1 MGVAWLALVTVFPC
15 FGSVGQETVDG
26 ILAVVNQDV
35 ITLTDFRIVM
45 TFGLYRRDAQ
55 TDSMDSPREVLD
67 RLIDQKLIL
76 GMTNPDFTV
85 HENELEAKYQSLVD
99 ALGLDALRRE
109 MTFFDLNREGLY
121 AYIRDAILFNRVLE
135 QRFQLAVTVG
145 LREIEAYYNQT
156 YVPQRRA
163 EGSVPQ
169 PMVEILPQLEAA
181 VKAEGARSL
190 IQEWARNLRKE
201 ANIQVFTDR
210 FPQFFQR

>member
-1 MGVAWLALVTVFPC
+1 MATAWLVLVSVFPC
-15 FGSVGQETVDG
+15 FGSVRQETVDG

-45 TFGLYRRDAQ
+45 TFGLYRRDNQA
-55 TDSMDSPREVLD
+55 DSVGSPHEVLD

-76 GMTNPDFTV
+76 AMTNPDFTV
-85 HENELEAKYQSLVD
+85 HENELETKYQSLVE
-99 ALGLDALRRE
+99 AGGLDALQRDL
-109 MTFFDLNREGLY
+109 TLFDLSREGLN
-121 AYIRDAILFNRVLE
+121 AYIRDAILCERVLE
-135 QRFQLAVTVG
+135 QRFQMAVLVG

-163 EGSVPQ
+163 EGTVPQ

-181 VKAEGARSL
+181 VRAEGSRSL

-201 ANIQVFTDR
+201 ANVQVFTDR
-210 FPQFFQR
+210 FPQFFRR